1 MPRAKHGRPADSD
14 AHVQRKEPGRIWKET
29 PNVEQRSAQSDRA
42 GHADT
47 AARSKNGTDYGA
59 ERGKTLPAAAADGP
73 AAERGGCFAHAAAE
87 RSAL

>member
-47 AARSKNGTDYGA
+47 AARSKNDTEYG
-59 ERGKTLPAAAADGP
+59 ERGKAFPAAAADSP
-73 AAERGGCFAHAAAE
+73 AAERGGCFAYAAAE